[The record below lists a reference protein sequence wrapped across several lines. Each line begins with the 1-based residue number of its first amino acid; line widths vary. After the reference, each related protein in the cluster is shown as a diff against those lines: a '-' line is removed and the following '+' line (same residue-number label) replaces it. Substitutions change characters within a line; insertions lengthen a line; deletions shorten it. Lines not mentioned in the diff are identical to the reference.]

1 MDDAGKYTAEH
12 NVMEANLKVSQ
23 LEGRITDIIK
33 ENKRLIEENKTL
45 RKQLQQPK
53 LNEKLINNYDIGK
66 FERA

>member
-1 MDDAGKYTAEH
+1 
-12 NVMEANLKVSQ
+12 MES
-23 LEGRITDIIK
+23 RIK
-33 ENKRLIEENKTL
+33 EILKENRQLIEENKTL